1 MNRRKN
7 HIAMLGMLLVMGTTA
22 YSQDPHFSQF
32 FAAPATVNPAY
43 TGVFDG
49 VARINTNFRQ
59 QWTNLGSPYTTG
71 FASFDLKC
79 LRNNAFEQNPFNV
92 GVQLLSDRTLK
103 GAFTANFMGA
113 SASYHIP
120 LNREGNQ
127 SLGIGLSGSYGKRNV
142 DFSRLASGSQFTSGG
157 FDLTLP
163 SGEIALE
170 RMEPFFAF
178 NAGMVYTYNNR
189 EEGTFFDLG
198 FGVFNVNQPSQT
210 ILYDQNEVV
219 PMRFTGQANL
229 QRYIQSDIILDVRL
243 LYQNQRGVDYLAGGM
258 AVSKLLNEEDESSLV
273 GAGCWYRTGDAITPH
288 VFLEYQRIRIG
299 YTYDIQINDIRK
311 EVRPGNSSELS
322 LQLRFGKKDFNR

>member
-1 MNRRKN
+1 MKTVKH
-7 HIAMLGMLLVMGTTA
+7 HIILCSLLLVSCA
-22 YSQDPHFSQF
+22 NSFAQDPHFSQF
-32 FAAPATVNPAY
+32 FAAPATLNPAY

-49 VARINTNFRQ
+49 AARVSTNFRQ

-79 LRNNAFEQNPFNV
+79 LRNNSFEQNPFNI

-103 GAFTANFMGA
+103 GAYTANFVGV

-127 SLGIGLSGSYGKRNV
+127 SLGIGLSGSYGKRRV

-157 FDLTLP
+157 YDLSLP

-170 RMEPFFAF
+170 SMEPFFSF

-198 FGVFNVNQPSQT
+198 FGVFNVNQPAQT

-229 QRYIQSDIILDVRL
+229 QRYIQSDIVLDVRL
-243 LYQNQRGVDYLAGGM
+243 LYQNQRGVDYLAGGL
-258 AVSKLLNEEDESSLV
+258 AVSKLLNEEDESTLV

-288 VFLEYQRIRIG
+288 VFVEYQRIRIG

-311 EVRPGNSSELS
+311 IVRPGNSSELS
-322 LQLRFGKKDFNR
+322 LQLRIGKKDFNQ